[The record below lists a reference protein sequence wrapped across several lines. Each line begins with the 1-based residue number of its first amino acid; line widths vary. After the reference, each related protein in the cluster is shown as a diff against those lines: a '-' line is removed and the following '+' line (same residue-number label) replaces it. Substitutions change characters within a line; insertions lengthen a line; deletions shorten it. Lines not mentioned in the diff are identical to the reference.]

1 MPPLGAVNTRP
12 PLIGRGRSERASSAL
27 REPHGAQGLVGLGDL
42 LDLPAPDRLL
52 DAQRPLDMNRAGAPA
67 ARVLGQAGFIT
78 GVHRLVAV
86 ANGYDVV

>member
-1 MPPLGAVNTRP
+1 LATCSIFP
-12 PLIGRGRSERASSAL
+12 
-27 REPHGAQGLVGLGDL
+27 
-42 LDLPAPDRLL
+42 PDRLL